1 MLGTDCYSAPHYEL
15 NDNGLALKK
24 ITPEVAISL
33 AEQLSEILPWRR
45 IALGSQNLMA
55 HFLAKD
61 PALFR
66 FAVFVNEECV
76 GAVSV
81 RFPWLKGPY
90 LELLGLNPAFQGQG
104 IGRAVLHWFEGE
116 APPGTRNAWMLCS
129 DFNEA
134 ALGFYEA
141 LGYEK
146 VTLIESL
153 YAAGFD
159 DFLLRKK
166 LLD

>member
-1 MLGTDCYSAPHYEL
+1 MTRTDCYSALHYEL
-15 NDNGLALKK
+15 DGSRVTLKK
-24 ITPEVAISL
+24 ITPEVATPL

-45 IALGSQNLMA
+45 IALGSQSLMA